1 MRICFA
7 NLKSDVRFE
16 SAEELL
22 GRRTIHRGFGEALS
36 RRGHDVHV
44 VYLFPGLD
52 TARPPLDSRG
62 IRVHLVPPS
71 EPWRSLGRW
80 AARWRE
86 KPVSTHTA
94 APAVVRRILE
104 IEPDLVHW
112 HGTVLHLNHFL
123 LHIGRLCRRL
133 GGKPAPP
140 VVAHHHGGY
149 PSGHPILRSIQRF
162 NLLRTARVLFTT
174 REQAH
179 AFESVGMLD
188 GDGTQSE
195 LLIEAST
202 RFRRREEPAD
212 PELRLRGDP
221 AVLSVARLDPV
232 KDPMTTIRGFEHARD
247 RGLTGAALHMCYREN
262 KLVDEIRTYL
272 EERPELEAHV
282 LLHGSVP
289 HGAMEAVYNEA
300 DLFVQ
305 SSLREFSGYGLIEAL
320 ACGAVPVVSDLPA
333 NRVLTDDG
341 RVGRLF
347 PPGEPEALGEALL
360 EVAAGDLEARKDRA
374 HAHFQ
379 NRLTYERLAAKL
391 EQIYQ
396 SVLER
401 GVYS

>member
-7 NLKSDVRFE
+7 NLKSDVPFA
-16 SAEELL
+16 SGEELL

-52 TARPPLDSRG
+52 TASPPFDSRG
-62 IRVHLVPPS
+62 IRVHLIPPS

-80 AARWRE
+80 AARWRG
-86 KPVSTHTA
+86 KPTSTHTS
-94 APAVVRRILE
+94 APAVIRRILE

-123 LHIGRLCRRL
+123 FQIARLGRRL
-133 GGKPAPP
+133 AGKPTPP

-149 PSGHPILRSIQRF
+149 PSGHPILRPIQRF
-162 NLLRTARVLFTT
+162 NLRRTSRVLFTT
-174 REQAH
+174 REQAR
-179 AFESVGMLD
+179 AFESAGMLD
-188 GDGTQSE
+188 DDGTQSE
-195 LLIEAST
+195 LFTEVST
-202 RFRRREEPAD
+202 TFRRREEPAD

-221 AVLSVARLDPV
+221 TVLSVARLARV
-232 KDPMTTIRGFEHARD
+232 KDPMTTIRGFEHAREL
-247 RGLTGAALHMCYREN
+247 GLTGAVLHMCYREN
-262 KLVDEIRTYL
+262 ELEDEIRRYL
-272 EERPELEAHV
+272 KERPDLETHV

-289 HGAMEAVYNEA
+289 PAAMETLYNEA

-305 SSLREFSGYGLIEAL
+305 SSLREFSGYGLLEAL

-333 NRVLTDDG
+333 TRVLTDDG

-360 EVAAGDLEARKDRA
+360 EVATEDLDAWKDRA
-374 HAHFQ
+374 HAHFE
-379 NRLTYERLAAKL
+379 NHLTYERLAAQL
-391 EQIYQ
+391 EEIYE
-396 SVLER
+396 SVLQT
-401 GVYS
+401 